1 MICYALCGIF
11 PRDSPLSLLAPLQS
25 SPPSSRGVPF
35 NVKFAQPKGSRR
47 QRFELD
53 LYNRRFQI
61 FTSILDFY
69 QALVQ
74 WKGTPDQRTVQ
85 LNFLRAYQES
95 GFLFANPEIQEIL
108 NGLYEHSGSVIG
120 LMRNREAF
128 ETGGQDILLHQL
140 NEKYPALVA
149 EFDAALTQLKALMAD
164 DLNFHTIIKR

>member
-1 MICYALCGIF
+1 MLC
-11 PRDSPLSLLAPLQS
+11 SLWNIPEGLATLVA
-25 SPPSSRGVPF
+25 GT
-35 NVKFAQPKGSRR
+35 FAIVAAIIAWCAVQR
-47 QRFELD
+47 QIRATQRIEATKVRLD

-149 EFDAALTQLKALMAD
+149 EFDAALTRLKALMAD

>member
-1 MICYALCGIF
+1 M
-11 PRDSPLSLLAPLQS
+11 
-25 SPPSSRGVPF
+25 
-35 NVKFAQPKGSRR
+35 
-47 QRFELD
+47 
-53 LYNRRFQI
+53 
-61 FTSILDFY
+61 
-69 QALVQ
+69 
-74 WKGTPDQRTVQ
+74 
-85 LNFLRAYQES
+85 
-95 GFLFANPEIQEIL
+95 